1 MVNNMVELHQKRIS
15 KTCIGSN
22 STHGNLGKGGL
33 QKLHLNLHAI
43 IKLDVIAKCSSESA
57 FRSLLDSYT
66 SKLKQKLGNPVKH
79 EHWGLCRKAINL
91 YLRDCYYNKTI
102 NEHFKLDKIA
112 SYFETPIDSLAM
124 KALREYTSKVRK
136 TPLKLLDKSTHH
148 EWQKAATN
156 FVKAKGLANRVDA
169 DLIIYKN

>member
-1 MVNNMVELHQKRIS
+1 MVELHLKRIS

-22 STHGNLGKGGL
+22 STRGNLEEGGL
-33 QKLHLNLHAI
+33 NILRQNLYRI
-43 IKLDVIAKCSSESA
+43 VKLDDLMCSGSEEKFKSI
-57 FRSLLDSYT
+57 LDSYT

-79 EHWGLCRKAINL
+79 EHWGLCRKAITL

-102 NEHFKLDKIA
+102 NTHFMLDEIA

-124 KALREYTSKVRK
+124 KALKDYSSTVGK

-156 FVKAKGLANRVDA
+156 FVKAKCLANRVDA
-169 DLIIYKN
+169 DLIIY